1 MHPGDL
7 LRDELVARNIK
18 HYELADVLG
27 IARSVMSEII
37 HGKRKITPA
46 LAVKLENALGIKAEF
61 WMKHQVIFD
70 IDKIRLKNTNT
81 GVGKKAGESA
91 RR

>member
-70 IDKIRLKNTNT
+70 IDKIRLKNNT